1 MADIYILFLLSC
13 ASKQASS
20 NPKPESAE
28 RQEVVIPTAAAPEK
42 MVAEAEKRVENKVV
56 EEERG
61 EQEKT
66 FDFPAEMVITEITDT
81 MIQNDPSVILYT
93 SSPPFDQRETI
104 LAWLD
109 LNVKVYFYLPEELR
123 NDRAIQV
130 RAIQNGIPMG
140 IELTEAFTARVQPD
154 MNAAEARGASYVSNG
169 NLMSGR
175 SRLEYAKGSL
185 HTVLKSNKL
194 DGETWYQVLKESK
207 SNRED
212 EKEMFEMLDNH
223 GVSFEDFGFSVDAAW
238 IPASLTK
245 NAIYAEQSMSGI
257 YTFNDVQNGDLAVYV
272 LFDEISFAGFEEE
285 YAFFDAVLEGKLKS
299 GDKVR
304 VIWRKA
310 ANSPEK
316 YDLIWAPEF

>member
-1 MADIYILFLLSC
+1 MA
-13 ASKQASS
+13 
-20 NPKPESAE
+20 
-28 RQEVVIPTAAAPEK
+28 
-42 MVAEAEKRVENKVV
+42 
-56 EEERG
+56 RG

-66 FDFPAEMVITEITDT
+66 FDLPADMVITEITDA

-93 SSPPFDQRETI
+93 PSPPFDQRETI

-109 LNVKVYFYLPEELR
+109 LNVKVYFYLPDELR

-154 MNAAEARGASYVSNG
+154 MNAVEARGASYVSNG

-175 SRLEYAKGSL
+175 SRQEYAKGAL
-185 HTVLKSNKL
+185 HTVLKSKEM
-194 DGETWYQVLKESK
+194 DGEIWYQVLEESK
-207 SNRED
+207 TNRED
-212 EKEMFEMLDNH
+212 EKEMFDMLNNH
-223 GVSFEDFGFSVDAAW
+223 GVSFENFGFSVDEAW

-245 NAIYAEQSMSGI
+245 NAIYAEQNMSGI
-257 YTFNDVQNGDLAVYV
+257 YTFNDVQNGDLALYV
-272 LFDEISFAGFEEE
+272 LFDEISFAGFEQE

-310 ANSPEK
+310 ANSQEK
-316 YDLIWAPEF
+316 YDLIWVPEF